1 MQTRAEQKP
10 VQPRAEEARRTP
22 VRRERES
29 VDSTAWRVPLVQG
42 PKLAVQG
49 ASQPQV
55 PQTSEV
61 QTQERRVE
69 AEPLAMSPSDRKSG
83 RDR

>member
-1 MQTRAEQKP
+1 MRAEQKP
-10 VQPRAEEARRTP
+10 GQPRAEEARRIP

-29 VDSTAWRVPLVQG
+29 VDSTACRVPLVQG

-61 QTQERRVE
+61 QTQERRE
-69 AEPLAMSPSDRKSG
+69 AAEPLAMSPSARKSG